1 MAKIPFDQK
10 QRILKEVYRHY
21 IDFQDHASRT
31 GQFYLTY
38 GPITLSLIDLQ
49 YGLDKLSP
57 RKREAVFLN
66 VILDKKQKD
75 AAAIMGI
82 TTVSVGQ
89 YVEQAMIQLA
99 ERYFAEMDEE
109 QEKTYA
115 ELFLKE
121 DDPDGDCRCECG
133 KYHRVR
139 YRGEI
144 CERCKTE
151 VKRRKE

>member
-21 IDFQDHASRT
+21 IDFQDFASRE
-31 GQFYLTY
+31 GKYFITY
-38 GPITLSLIDLQ
+38 GPVTLSLLDLQ

-57 RKREAVFLN
+57 RKREAVYLN
-66 VILDKKQKD
+66 VIRDMKQKD

-99 ERYFAEMDEE
+99 ERYFSDMTEEEEASYARVFDERSV
-109 QEKTYA
+109 Q
-115 ELFLKE
+115 
-121 DDPDGDCRCECG
+121 
-133 KYHRVR
+133 
-139 YRGEI
+139 
-144 CERCKTE
+144 
-151 VKRRKE
+151 

>member
-21 IDFQDHASRT
+21 IDFQDFASRE
-31 GQFYLTY
+31 GKYFISY
-38 GPITLSLIDLQ
+38 GPITLSLLDLQ

-57 RKREAVFLN
+57 RKREAVYLN
-66 VILDKKQKD
+66 VIRDMKQKD

-99 ERYFAEMDEE
+99 ERYFSDMDAETE
-109 QEKTYA
+109 QAYA
-115 ELFLKE
+115 DLFDLRDE
-121 DDPDGDCRCECG
+121 DDDE
-133 KYHRVR
+133 
-139 YRGEI
+139 
-144 CERCKTE
+144 
-151 VKRRKE
+151 